1 MPVMDGIEATRRI
14 REHEQTLQRS
24 QERAMIVAL
33 TGVAQADVE
42 RDAIGSGMD
51 TFLTKPVRLDVL
63 EPIISRKIHESHLA
77 WIAILIN

>member
-1 MPVMDGIEATRRI
+1 
-14 REHEQTLQRS
+14 
-24 QERAMIVAL
+24 MIVAL

-77 WIAILIN
+77 

>member
-1 MPVMDGIEATRRI
+1 MDGIEATRRI
-14 REHEQTLQRS
+14 REHEQTLQS
-24 QERAMIVAL
+24 QERVMIVAL

-63 EPIISRKIHESHLA
+63 GPMISRRIHEAHL
-77 WIAILIN
+77 I